1 MFFKKASLHNHANDN
16 TLPAFA
22 TDTDD
27 LIKMPM
33 DKSQKTMDWMET
45 KSNDS
50 YSKNVSSHAY
60 FEKEECLRNKWFQ
73 INNTEI
79 MPQPSVELP
88 GVTIAIKLK
97 FD

>member
-1 MFFKKASLHNHANDN
+1 MFFLFFKKASLHNHANDN

-27 LIKMPM
+27 LIKMPT

-50 YSKNVSSHAY
+50 
-60 FEKEECLRNKWFQ
+60 
-73 INNTEI
+73 
-79 MPQPSVELP
+79 
-88 GVTIAIKLK
+88 
-97 FD
+97 